1 VDAPT
6 SLAVSADQIGPPLAR
21 AVAWR
26 LERLASDL
34 ERVSVDDTR
43 SGGPSGVRLGLEP
56 PAPSRAAS

>member
-1 VDAPT
+1 
-6 SLAVSADQIGPPLAR
+6 VSADQIGPPLAR